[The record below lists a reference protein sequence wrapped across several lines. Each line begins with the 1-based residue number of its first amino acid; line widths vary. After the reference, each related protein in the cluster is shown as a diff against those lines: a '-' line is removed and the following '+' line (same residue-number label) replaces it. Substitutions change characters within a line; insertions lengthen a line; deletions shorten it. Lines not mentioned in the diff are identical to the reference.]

1 MPGGALLGMG
11 GVAME
16 VAVTV
21 GVVMTETGGEADMED
36 GMFVLVSVY

>member
-1 MPGGALLGMG
+1 MPGGALLAMG

-16 VAVTV
+16 VAATV
-21 GVVMTETGGEADMED
+21 GVVMTETGEADMED